1 MADNL
6 KAAVEY
12 IACAIKK
19 MILLHDTENC
29 NVPYDFKKNCFEL
42 VFGPMPLE
50 CYVESLLFDLTPGL
64 NIKAA
69 ETAIHMASTVVML
82 MDIVSRNSD
91 GIMRC
96 TPTSSFRLFAFSLVY
111 YVKYWLDWY
120 TTDEDYCIALRNISI
135 NTFRKLEISFLTTIK
150 FYMPLSIISTLD
162 YLKERGLSIFEEKEK
177 MVVTEMPL

>member
-6 KAAVEY
+6 KVAVEY

-19 MILLHDTENC
+19 MILLHDSENC

-64 NIKAA
+64 DIKAA

-91 GIMRC
+91 GIIRC

-111 YVKYWLDWY
+111 YVKYWMDEY
-120 TTDEDYCIALRNISI
+120 ITDKNYCMALFDIPIDEFHMLED
-135 NTFRKLEISFLTTIK
+135 SFLTTIK
-150 FYMPLSIISTLD
+150 FYMPLSIIFTLD
-162 YLKERGLSIFEEKEK
+162 YLKERGISIFEEKEK